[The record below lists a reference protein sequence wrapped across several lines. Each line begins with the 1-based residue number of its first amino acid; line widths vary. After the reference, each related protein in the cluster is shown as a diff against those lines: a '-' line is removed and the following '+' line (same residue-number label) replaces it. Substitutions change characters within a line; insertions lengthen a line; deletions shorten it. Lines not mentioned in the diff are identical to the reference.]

1 MGLLQYRSNEMYSS
15 TDLVRKSKYIF
26 DKLNK
31 NEIEKAI
38 ILRDGKPGIILMDFS
53 YYEKIMSEYL
63 LLKENKKTNS
73 ANNSKSK
80 EVIPENNNYQ
90 NIDDKEEIGSKELQ
104 STLDQIDNSDFNFDS
119 SKANE
124 DKIEPLKEFWD

>member
-1 MGLLQYRSNEMYSS
+1 MGLLQYTSNEMFSS
-15 TDLVRKSKYIF
+15 TELVRKSKYIF